1 MRVRVVAVASAKGSP
16 GCTFVAVNLAR
27 RLADAGLETL
37 LVDADA
43 EARGAASMFGAGAAA
58 ASGLLT
64 RAARLSG
71 LDPEAIERSS
81 GPVGPRL
88 RLLEL
93 EPSGAAGVE
102 GRELVSAALDGR
114 SAIVLDLGHLHG
126 PLQHQLA
133 AAADWLLW
141 VVSPDRQGLERADAV
156 LAGRPLGGAS
166 PGLVLN
172 RISGSTL
179 RGAEAVLVERHR
191 MPVMARLLERRA
203 VATGPRQAHRAR
215 AFRSG
220 FSDLART
227 VHPDIPRA
235 ARTWP

>member
-1 MRVRVVAVASAKGSP
+1 VVAVASAKGSP

-43 EARGAASMFGAGAAA
+43 EATGAASLLGAGAPAVP
-58 ASGLLT
+58 GLLART
-64 RAARLSG
+64 ARLGG
-71 LDPEAIERSS
+71 LDTQAIEHGS

-93 EPSGAAGVE
+93 EPAGSGGLAG
-102 GRELVSAALDGR
+102 GELVAAALDGR
-114 SAIVLDLGHLHG
+114 SAVVLDLGHLHG
-126 PLQHQLA
+126 PLQQALA

-156 LAGRPLGGAS
+156 LAGGALGAAS

-172 RISGSTL
+172 RMTGTAL
-179 RGAEAVLVERHR
+179 HGAEAVLVQRHR
-191 MPVMARLLERRA
+191 MPVMARFAERGAA
-203 VATGPRQAHRAR
+203 VTGRRPPHRAR
-215 AFRSG
+215 PFRSG

-227 VHPDIPRA
+227 VHPDIPRSG
-235 ARTWP
+235 RTWP